1 MAGAIESALRELTT
15 ADVEVAVTEL
25 DIVGAA
31 PEEYKTVVEA
41 CYHVPKCVGVTIWG
55 VRDQDSWQ
63 ANTSP
68 LLFDNGYNAKP
79 AYWAIADYLK
89 GLKK

>member
-1 MAGAIESALRELTT
+1 MAGAIESSLRELTT

-25 DIVGAA
+25 DIRGAD

-41 CYHVPKCVGVTIWG
+41 CYHVPKCVGVTLWG
-55 VRDQDSWQ
+55 VRDPDSWQ
-63 ANTSP
+63 ADTTP
-68 LLFDNGYNAKP
+68 LLFDAEYNAKP
-79 AYWAIADYLK
+79 AYGAIVDYLK

>member
-1 MAGAIESALRELTT
+1 MAGPIESALRELAS

-25 DIVGAA
+25 DIKGAD
-31 PEEYKTVVEA
+31 PEEFKTVVQA

-55 VRDQDSWQ
+55 VRDPDSWQ
-63 ANTSP
+63 ADTTP
-68 LLFDNGYNAKP
+68 LLFDAGYKAKP
-79 AYWAIADYLK
+79 AYGAIVDYLK

>member
-1 MAGAIESALRELTT
+1 MAGAIESSLNELVK
-15 ADVEVAVTEL
+15 AGVEVAVTEL
-25 DIVGAA
+25 DIKGAA

-41 CYHVPKCVGVTIWG
+41 CYHVPDCVGVTVWG

-63 ANTSP
+63 ADTSP
-68 LLFDNGYNAKP
+68 LLFDSGYNAKP
-79 AYWAIADYLK
+79 AYGAIADYLK